1 MDALPKTGCDLLASA
16 CTGVGALG
24 GSGVDARGCTG
35 STGLEGV
42 PKLNGDV
49 ADSAGLGDGPANKD
63 VEGNTSLD
71 ALWAS
76 LDTPPNVE
84 DATGAWDTPNRD
96 GVGFGDLPNNG
107 GLVSFTAL
115 SSPSQ
120 RGFSASLI
128 GVG

>member
-1 MDALPKTGCDLLASA
+1 MGALPKTGCGSLASA

-24 GSGVDARGCTG
+24 GSGVDARGCAG
-35 STGLEGV
+35 STGLEGA
-42 PKLNGDV
+42 PKLNRGV
-49 ADSAGLGDGPANKD
+49 VDSAGLGNDSPNKN

-84 DATGAWDTPNRD
+84 DATGAWDTSNRD
-96 GVGFGDLPNNG
+96 GVGFGDLPNDG
-107 GLVSFTAL
+107 GLVSSTAF